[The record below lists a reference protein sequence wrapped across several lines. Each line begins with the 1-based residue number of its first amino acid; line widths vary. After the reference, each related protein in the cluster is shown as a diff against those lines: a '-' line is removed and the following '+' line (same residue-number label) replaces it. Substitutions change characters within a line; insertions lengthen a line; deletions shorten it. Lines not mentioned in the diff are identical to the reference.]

1 MLPFSGAQQTL
12 QIKDIRLDW
21 YSICIYCRL
30 YVCTYLF
37 PVLDPALGRLVR
49 VPALRHPPVVLRQ
62 LGLEVVVEA
71 EGGGI
76 VLLLVRLVRG
86 LSGARPSGKRKQ
98 KETEKKLRRKQNQ
111 NRVRGSTG
119 VACVAKT
126 LVANRRTL
134 AIVVAVLVDKARIL

>member
-30 YVCTYLF
+30 YICTYLF

-98 KETEKKLRRKQNQ
+98 KETEKQLGRKQNQ
-111 NRVRGSTG
+111 NSSWQHGRGMCREN
-119 VACVAKT
+119 ACCKPT
-126 LVANRRTL
+126 H
-134 AIVVAVLVDKARIL
+134 ARDCCSSIGR